1 MVQMH
6 KVIYRAVFNFL
17 CQLTTWHCTVAL
29 LLNAVHCATVA
40 PSGCRCRYFLPAGPT
55 AANLLQCSTAQ
66 QLLTDGTDRQCT
78 VTCILTHTMQA
89 LSIIHKTAHLASGR
103 HTAACNTL
111 DDSVG
116 AAIIRVVASIN
127 NTLRH
132 DTMLQRHLYTFYC
145 WRLAQV
151 RRHFC
156 KTCKWRLLAHCTEYS
171 IHTLLRRI
179 GKLNTT
185 LYEMLF

>member
-1 MVQMH
+1 MSADDM
-6 KVIYRAVFNFL
+6 
-17 CQLTTWHCTVAL
+17 TVY
-29 LLNAVHCATVA
+29 
-40 PSGCRCRYFLPAGPT
+40 SST
-55 AANLLQCSTAQ
+55 AAECRALCYCGTQWLPMSVFPACWAHSSKPAAVQHSATAVNRW
-66 QLLTDGTDRQCT
+66 DRQCT
-78 VTCILTHTMQA
+78 VTYILTHTMQA

-132 DTMLQRHLYTFYC
+132 DTMLQRRLYTFYC

-156 KTCKWRLLAHCTEYS
+156 KTCK
-171 IHTLLRRI
+171 
-179 GKLNTT
+179 
-185 LYEMLF
+185 